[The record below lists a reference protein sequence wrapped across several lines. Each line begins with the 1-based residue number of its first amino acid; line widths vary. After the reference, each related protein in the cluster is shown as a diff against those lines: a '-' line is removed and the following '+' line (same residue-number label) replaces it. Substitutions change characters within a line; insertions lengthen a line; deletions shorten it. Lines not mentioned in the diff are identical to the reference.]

1 MNEFGDTSEPDG
13 HDSVPTGDGLPY
25 AEAVEAVPTDP
36 ASAVLHSPPSS
47 CLKTHGLGLNYGN
60 VRAVHNLNLEVRE
73 GEIYGFL
80 GRNGAGKTSTIR
92 MIMGVIRP
100 DAGEIELNG
109 ERLRRIGTRQKR
121 NVGYVSQEQNFYPWM
136 KCAQLGKF
144 VGGFYPTWDRA
155 EFARLLHILD
165 LPPGRR
171 VAHLSGG
178 MKVKLA
184 LALALAHRPSLLI
197 LDEPTSGLD
206 PVARREFLNI
216 IRQQSVAHGRT
227 TFFSSHLIDEVEMVA
242 DRVGIIKRG
251 QLCYEGE
258 IGLLHQTV
266 RKVVCNERQP
276 ANIVRERAI
285 ADGFEEMD
293 GFRGQLDAVYL
304 RGEPDLWQAS
314 SVGDFETSP
323 ISLED
328 VFVALVGEPTPNL

>member
-1 MNEFGDTSEPDG
+1 
-13 HDSVPTGDGLPY
+13 
-25 AEAVEAVPTDP
+25 
-36 ASAVLHSPPSS
+36 
-47 CLKTHGLGLNYGN
+47 
-60 VRAVHNLNLEVRE
+60 
-73 GEIYGFL
+73 
-80 GRNGAGKTSTIR
+80 
-92 MIMGVIRP
+92 MGVIRP

-266 RKVVCNERQP
+266 RKVVCSERQP
-276 ANIVRERAI
+276 ADVVRERAI
-285 ADGFEEMD
+285 AEGFEEMD